1 LEKYP
6 IFCLLFDR
14 KSIILE
20 FKQTVHHNPLRM
32 KKILLLFLVLCSV
45 AINSSYAQTRKI
57 AGRVTSTDDGTP
69 LPGVSIK
76 IAGSRTGV
84 QSDADGYYTLNVP
97 SGTSSVIFS
106 FVGYKPLTISVGNG
120 STYNVK
126 LVSDQQLLND
136 VVVIGYGSTSKRAS
150 TGAISNIKASD
161 IQDRPVTGL
170 DQAMQGQL
178 AGVQVTS
185 ASGTPGGAVTVR
197 VRGVST
203 LSAGSQP
210 LYVVDGTPIQT
221 SSNTT
226 TGSNSQLG
234 FGNSVTNP
242 LNDINPADI
251 ESIDVL
257 KDASASAIYGS
268 RASNGVVIIT
278 TKRGK
283 SGRTNIDLDYY
294 TGTQQTTKKI
304 DALTG
309 PQYVQMIQE
318 AIQNRYPGLTYQ
330 GTTYPSLADLITRGL
345 GRGNLANDPSTYTS
359 TNWQDQVF
367 QSAPISNYNLSINGG
382 NEKTRFNMTSG
393 YFDQDGIVK
402 GSDYSRLNFRLNLDH
417 SISDKF
423 KVGTSTSYNR
433 SSSNRINNDNNIYG
447 VLSSAILIS
456 PAVPLYNA
464 DGTYGRDPY
473 STVEN
478 PIAAYKEPFNLT
490 TSGRLLSNVY
500 GEYKIL
506 PALTFRTNF
515 GADYQIFHERRFL
528 PSTLNAAAAPTNGSG
543 AETYF
548 SDLNLLNENTLTFNK
563 SYGDHSLNV
572 LLGQSWQKDAN
583 ESIFASGTNFPG
595 NSIQRLSAA
604 AVKTDASSSGTS
616 STLVSFFGRVGYNY
630 KQRYILSATVR
641 SDGSSRFTE
650 GNRFGYFP
658 AVSAA
663 WIASD
668 EAFLKNQNLFSTIK
682 LRGSYGVT
690 GNNFIGDFLSRTLIS
705 AGSNFNQ
712 VAGLNPSQL
721 GDPNLTW
728 EKTKSSDLAL
738 DLGLLKDRIVLSV
751 DVYYR
756 KTTNL
761 LANLPLAGSAGFTGY
776 RTNAGTMENKGLELD
791 LHTVNIK
798 SKDFNWSSS
807 LNISFNRNKILSLAN
822 NDAPYG
828 AGFASY
834 VQVGEPV
841 GSFRGYRTL
850 GIFQNQAE
858 IDALNAAAKTKTGST
873 TALYQVSGTAPGDV
887 RFADLNGDGVI
898 TGADQEILGSAQPK
912 FTGGFTNNLSY
923 KMFDLSF
930 FWQFSYGNK
939 IYNNTRSF
947 AEGMNTIYGQF
958 ASVLD
963 RWTPT
968 NTDTEMPR
976 AVYGDPNSNTRVSD
990 RFLENGSYLRLKNVN
1005 LGFNLPSEV
1014 AAKLHVRKLRIFA
1027 SAQNLATITKYKGFD
1042 PEVSTFNSDPL
1053 SQGTDFLSVPQAKS
1067 FTFGVNLGF

>member
-1 LEKYP
+1 
-6 IFCLLFDR
+6 
-14 KSIILE
+14 
-20 FKQTVHHNPLRM
+20 M
-32 KKILLLFLVLCSV
+32 KKILLLFLVLLSASLHSV
-45 AINSSYAQTRKI
+45 QAQTRKI
-57 AGRVTSTDDGTP
+57 AGRVTSADDGTP

-76 IAGSRTGV
+76 IAGARTGV
-84 QSDADGYYTLNVP
+84 QTDADGAYTLNVP
-97 SGTSSVIFS
+97 DGTSSVVFS
-106 FVGYKPLTISVGNG
+106 FIGYKPSTVSVGNA
-120 STYNVK
+120 SSYNVK
-126 LVSDQQLLND
+126 LLADQQLLND

-150 TGAISNIKASD
+150 TGAISNIKATD

-221 SSNTT
+221 T
-226 TGSNSQLG
+226 SNSQVG
-234 FGNSVTNP
+234 FGNGVTNP

-278 TKRGK
+278 TKRGR

-294 TGTQQTTKKI
+294 TGTQTTTKKI

-309 PQYVQMIQE
+309 PQYVQMLQE
-318 AIQNRYPGLTYQ
+318 AINNRYPTLTYQ
-330 GTTYPSLADLITRGL
+330 GTNYPTLAGLITAL
-345 GRGNLANDPSTYTS
+345 GRGNLANDPSSYPT

-367 QSAPISNYNLSINGG
+367 QNAPISNYNLSINGG
-382 NEKTRFNMTSG
+382 NDKTRFNITSG
-393 YFDQDGIVK
+393 YFDQEGILK
-402 GSDYSRLNFRLNLDH
+402 GSDYSRFNLRLNLDH
-417 SISDKF
+417 TISDKF
-423 KVGTSTSYNR
+423 KVGTSTSFNR

-506 PALTFRTNF
+506 PSLLFRTNF
-515 GADYQIFHERRFL
+515 GADYQIFHERRFV
-528 PSTLNAAAAPTNGSG
+528 PSTLNAGAAPTNGSG
-543 AETYF
+543 IEAYY

-563 SYGDHSLNV
+563 SFGDHSLNV
-572 LLGQSWQKDAN
+572 LLGQSWQKDDN
-583 ESIFASGTNFPG
+583 ESVFASGTNFPG

-604 AVKTDASSSGTS
+604 AVKTGASSTGSS

-630 KQRYILSATVR
+630 KQRYIISATLR

-663 WIASD
+663 WILSD
-668 EAFLKNQNLFSTIK
+668 EAFLKNQNIFSTVK

-712 VAGLNPSQL
+712 VAGLYPSAL
-721 GDPNLTW
+721 GDPNLSW
-728 EKTKSSDLAL
+728 EKTKSSDVAL
-738 DLGLLKDRIVLSV
+738 DLGLLKDRIVLSA

-776 RTNAGTMENKGLELD
+776 QTNAGTMENKGLELD

-798 SKDFNWSSS
+798 SKDFNWTSG
-807 LNISFNRNKILSLAN
+807 LNISFNKNKILSLAN
-822 NDAPYG
+822 NNAPYA

-834 VQVGEPV
+834 VQVGEAV
-841 GSFRGYRTL
+841 GSFRGYRIA
-850 GIFQNQAE
+850 GIFQNQGE
-858 IDALNAAAKTKTGST
+858 IDALNAAAKTATGST
-873 TALYQVSGTAPGDV
+873 TALYQVAATAPGDI

-912 FTGGFTNNLSY
+912 FVGGFTNNLSY

-939 IYNNTRSF
+939 IYNNTRVF

-963 RWTPT
+963 RWMPT

-976 AVYGDPNSNTRVSD
+976 AVYGDPNSNNRASD
-990 RFLENGSYLRLKNVN
+990 RFVENGSYLRLKSVNV
-1005 LGFNLPSEV
+1005 GFNLPNAV
-1014 AAKLHVRKLRIFA
+1014 AAKIHMRKLRVFA
-1027 SAQNLATITKYKGFD
+1027 AAQNLVTFTKYKGFD

-1053 SQGTDFLSVPQAKS
+1053 SQGTDFLSAPQAKS
-1067 FTFGVNLGF
+1067 LTFGINLGF

>member
-1 LEKYP
+1 
-6 IFCLLFDR
+6 
-14 KSIILE
+14 
-20 FKQTVHHNPLRM
+20 M
-32 KKILLLFLVLCSV
+32 KKILLIFLVLTGV
-45 AINSSYAQTRKI
+45 ALHSTYAQTRKI
-57 AGRVTSTDDGTP
+57 AGRVTSADDGTP
-69 LPGVSIK
+69 LPGVSIR
-76 IAGSRTGV
+76 IAGAKTGV
-84 QSDADGYYTLNVP
+84 QTDADGTYTLNVP
-97 SGTSSVIFS
+97 SGNSSVVFS
-106 FVGYKPLTISVGNG
+106 FIGYKPLTITVGNAN
-120 STYNVK
+120 SYNVK
-126 LVSDQQLLND
+126 LVADQQLLND

-150 TGAISNIKASD
+150 TGAISNIKATD

-221 SSNTT
+221 T
-226 TGSNSQLG
+226 SNSQVG
-234 FGNSVTNP
+234 FGNGVTNP
-242 LNDINPADI
+242 LNDINPEDI

-278 TKRGK
+278 TKRGR

-294 TGTQQTTKKI
+294 TGIQKTTKKI

-309 PQYVQMIQE
+309 PQYVQMLQE
-318 AIQNRYPGLTYQ
+318 AINNRYPTLTYQ
-330 GTTYPSLADLITRGL
+330 GNTYPTLSDLITAL
-345 GRGNLANDPSTYTS
+345 GRGNLANDPSSYPT

-367 QSAPISNYNLSINGG
+367 QNAPISNYNLSINGG
-382 NEKTRFNMTSG
+382 NDKTRFNITSG
-393 YFDQDGIVK
+393 YFDQEGILR
-402 GSDYSRLNFRLNLDH
+402 GSDYSRFNLRLNLDH
-417 SISDKF
+417 TISDKF
-423 KVGTSTSYNR
+423 KVGTSTSFNR

-456 PAVPLYNA
+456 PAVPLYNP

-490 TSGRLLSNVY
+490 TNGRLLSNVY

-506 PALTFRTNF
+506 PSLLFRTNF
-515 GADYQIFHERRFL
+515 GADYQIFHERRFV
-528 PSTLNAAAAPTNGSG
+528 PSTLNAGAPPTNGSG
-543 AETYF
+543 IEAYY
-548 SDLNLLNENTLTFNK
+548 SDLNLINENTLTFNK
-563 SYGDHSLNV
+563 SFGDHSLNV
-572 LLGQSWQKDAN
+572 LLGQSWQKDDN
-583 ESIFASGTNFPG
+583 ESVFASGTNFPG

-604 AVKTDASSSGTS
+604 AVKTGASSSGSS

-630 KQRYILSATVR
+630 KQRYILSATLR

-663 WIASD
+663 WIVSD
-668 EAFLKNQNLFSTIK
+668 ESFLKDQNIFSTVK

-712 VAGLNPSQL
+712 VAGLYPSAL
-721 GDPNLTW
+721 GDPNLSW
-728 EKTKSSDLAL
+728 EKTKSTDIAL
-738 DLGLLKDRIVLSV
+738 DLGLLKDRIVLSA

-776 RTNAGTMENKGLELD
+776 QTNAGTMENKGLELD

-798 SKDFNWSSS
+798 SKDFNWTSS
-807 LNISFNRNKILSLAN
+807 LNISFNKNKILSLAN
-822 NDAPYG
+822 NNAPYA

-834 VQVGEPV
+834 VQVGEAV
-841 GSFRGYRTL
+841 GSFRGYHVD

-873 TALYQVSGTAPGDV
+873 TALYQVAATAPGDI

-898 TGADQEILGSAQPK
+898 TGADQKILGSAQPK
-912 FTGGFTNNLSY
+912 FVGGFTNTLSY

-939 IYNNTRSF
+939 IYNNTRVF

-958 ASVLD
+958 ATVLD

-968 NTDTEMPR
+968 NTETDVPR
-976 AVYGDPNSNTRVSD
+976 AVYGDPNSNTRASD
-990 RFLENGSYLRLKNVN
+990 RFVENGSYLRLKNVN
-1005 LGFNLPSEV
+1005 LGFNLPNSV
-1014 AAKLHVRKLRIFA
+1014 AAKIHMRKLRVFA
-1027 SAQNLATITKYKGFD
+1027 AAQNLVTFTKYKGFD

-1053 SQGTDFLSVPQAKS
+1053 SQGTDFLSAPQAKS
-1067 FTFGVNLGF
+1067 LTLGVNLGF

>member
-1 LEKYP
+1 
-6 IFCLLFDR
+6 
-14 KSIILE
+14 
-20 FKQTVHHNPLRM
+20 M
-32 KKILLLFLVLCSV
+32 KKNLLLFLVLCSLSLHS
-45 AINSSYAQTRKI
+45 AYAQTRKI
-57 AGRVTSTDDGTP
+57 AGRVTSADDGTS

-76 IAGSRTGV
+76 VVGAKTGV
-84 QSDADGYYTLNVP
+84 QTDADGAYTLNVP
-97 SGTSSVIFS
+97 SGSSSVVFS
-106 FVGYKPLTISVGNG
+106 FIGYKPLTISIG
-120 STYNVK
+120 SGSSYNVK
-126 LVSDQQLLND
+126 LVADQQLLND
-136 VVVIGYGSTSKRAS
+136 VVVIGYGTTSKRAS
-150 TGAISNIKASD
+150 TGAISNIKATD

-221 SSNTT
+221 T
-226 TGSNSQLG
+226 SNSQVG
-234 FGNSVTNP
+234 FGNGVTNP

-294 TGTQQTTKKI
+294 TGTQSTTNKI

-309 PQYVQMIQE
+309 PQYVGLIQE
-318 AIQNRYPGLTYQ
+318 AITNRYSTLI
-330 GTTYPSLADLITRGL
+330 GTTYPTLTALITAL
-345 GRGNLANDPSTYTS
+345 GRGNLANDPSSYPT

-382 NEKTRFNMTSG
+382 NDKTRFNITSG
-393 YFDQDGIVK
+393 FFDQEGILK
-402 GSDYSRLNFRLNLDH
+402 GSDYSRFNLRLNLDH
-417 SISDKF
+417 TINDKF
-423 KVGTSTSYNR
+423 KVGTSTSFNR

-456 PAVPLYNA
+456 PAVPIYNA

-478 PIAAYKEPFNLT
+478 PVAAYKEPFNLT
-490 TSGRLLSNVY
+490 TNGRLLSNVY

-506 PALTFRTNF
+506 PILMFRTNF
-515 GADYQIFHERRFL
+515 GADYQIFHERRFV
-528 PSTLNAAAAPTNGSG
+528 PSTLNAGAAPTNGSG
-543 AETYF
+543 IEAYY

-563 SYGDHSLNV
+563 SIGDHSINV
-572 LLGQSWQKDAN
+572 LLGQSWQKDNN
-583 ESIFASGTNFPG
+583 ESVFASGTNFPG

-604 AVKTDASSSGTS
+604 AVKTGASSSGSS
-616 STLVSFFGRVGYNY
+616 STLVSFFGRIGYNY
-630 KQRYILSATVR
+630 KQRYILSATLR

-658 AVSAA
+658 AISAA

-668 EAFLKNQNLFSTIK
+668 EAFLKNQNVFSTIK
-682 LRGSYGVT
+682 LRGSFGVT

-712 VAGLNPSQL
+712 VAGLYPSAL
-721 GDPNLTW
+721 GDPNLSW
-728 EKTKSSDLAL
+728 EKTQSSDLAL
-738 DLGLLKDRIVLSV
+738 DLGLLKDRIVLSA

-761 LANLPLAGSAGFTGY
+761 LANLPLAGSTGFTGY
-776 RTNAGTMENKGLELD
+776 QTNAGTMENKGLELD
-791 LHTVNIK
+791 LHTINIK

-807 LNISFNRNKILSLAN
+807 LNISFNKNKILSLAN
-822 NDAPYG
+822 NNAPYA

-841 GSFRGYRTL
+841 GSFRGYRVG
-850 GIFQNQAE
+850 GIFQNQGE
-858 IDALNAAAKTKTGST
+858 IDALNAEARTKSGNP
-873 TALYQVSGTAPGDV
+873 TALYQVAATAPGDI

-912 FTGGFTNNLSY
+912 FVGGFTNNLSY
-923 KMFDLSF
+923 KSFDLSF

-939 IYNNTRSF
+939 IYNNTRVF

-968 NTDTEMPR
+968 NTDTDMPR
-976 AVYGDPNSNTRVSD
+976 AVYGDPNSNNRGSD
-990 RFLENGSYLRLKNVN
+990 RFVENGSYLRLKSVN
-1005 LGFNLPSEV
+1005 LGFNLPV
-1014 AAKLHVRKLRIFA
+1014 AIAEKIHMRKLRVFA
-1027 SAQNLATITKYKGFD
+1027 AAQNLVTFTKYKGFD

-1053 SQGTDFLSVPQAKS
+1053 SQGTDFLSAPQAKS
-1067 FTFGVNLGF
+1067 ITFGINLGF